1 MDWAGDVAVTVRL
14 GHINDE
20 HSVDVCF
27 VVIGCEMVEISAK
40 VGIRV
45 WYRAWWE
52 EKGFSGGR
60 ELSRFVFGA
69 SVNPVV

>member
-40 VGIRV
+40 VRV
-45 WYRAWWE
+45 SPDQEAD
-52 EKGFSGGR
+52 
-60 ELSRFVFGA
+60 LI
-69 SVNPVV
+69 VNER